1 MKKFSYI
8 ILSALAISLI
18 TTITYTTDVYLENSY
33 GALLKYI
40 IADPSTTPKEHIL
53 AINSR
58 SNSLGEIDNINY
70 LAIRTTGVGSGYG
83 LSPYYDLSAYLQQ
96 IKTEESEHTNSNA
109 IINISS
115 SYGMWSITIFWEKES
130 SPLSSS
136 EIDVTFTE
144 VTKEEAAIMSLQ
156 SATAR
161 LAAIKNGGLGAIYA
175 DKVNAICSADYAAA
189 KNKGFIDLCERL
201 QKELMAPQY
210 IPDARFKKRLPNLKP
225 AIDEIKSSINRLYNT
240 LSNYRA
246 KGIIS

>member
-1 MKKFSYI
+1 MKKFSFI
-8 ILSALAISLI
+8 ILSALATGLI
-18 TTITYTTDVYLENSY
+18 TTITHATDVYLENSY
-33 GALLKYI
+33 GAVLKYI
-40 IADPSTTPKEHIL
+40 LAEPSTSPSEHVL

-96 IKTEESEHTNSNA
+96 IKAEETEHTDSNA
-109 IINISS
+109 IINVSS
-115 SYGMWSITIFWEKES
+115 SYGRWNITIFWEKES
-130 SPLSSS
+130 SPLLSS
-136 EIDVTFTE
+136 EIDVTLTE

-161 LAAIKNGGLGAIYA
+161 LTAIKNGGLGSEYA
-175 DKVNAICSADYAAA
+175 RKVDAICSADYTAA

-210 IPDARFKKRLPNLKP
+210 IKDTRFKKRLPDLKP
-225 AIDEIKSSINRLYNT
+225 AIDEIKSSINRLYNS
-240 LSNYRA
+240 LNNYRT